1 MKKVNIILLFLL
13 ALQCSDKHTKII
25 TVIDPI
31 QINSSETVR
40 NGIDVLIED
49 YPDFLNGKAVGLVT
63 NHTGITRRE
72 KKNYE
77 VFKENSNFTLK
88 KIFAPEH
95 GFFGEAGVPACAHAG
110 SAGTGAACG

>member
-1 MKKVNIILLFLL
+1 MKKVNIILLLLL
-13 ALQCSDKHTKII
+13 ALQCSDKPTKII

-31 QINSSETVR
+31 QINSSVTVR

-49 YPDFLNGKAVGLVT
+49 YPNFLHGKAVGLVT

-72 KKNYE
+72 RKNYE
-77 VFKENSNFTLK
+77 VFKENPNVTLT

-95 GFFGEAGVPACAHAG
+95 GFFGEA
-110 SAGTGAACG
+110 SAGAR